1 MKEKFNS
8 LMLVWVFIAFT
19 MLALPGCEGPPPT
32 ADLKLA
38 VQQEQLSLQAANS
51 VGMPGITK
59 FAEKRM
65 MKTIIE
71 LRDKEQATYTYI
83 VSMNNELKLLCHS
96 VGYGLPYATQ
106 YTSPSKI
113 DDVSA
118 SPYAHAGS
126 GDGGHV
132 QGWYVM
138 PQADPNGLF
147 SPAAAEGTWVMC
159 LDPGTK
165 LAVPLYIEPRVIVSP
180 FALQ

>member
-1 MKEKFNS
+1 MKYIIT
-8 LMLVWVFIAFT
+8 LIVALILV
-19 MLALPGCEGPPPT
+19 GCDSPPPT

-51 VGMPGITK
+51 VGMPAITK

-83 VSMNNELKLLCHS
+83 VSINNELKLLCHS
-96 VGYGLPYATQ
+96 VGYGLPYSTQ

-118 SPYAHAGS
+118 SPYANRGS
-126 GDGGHV
+126 TNGHV

-147 SPAAAEGTWVMC
+147 SPANAEGTWVMC
-159 LDPGTK
+159 LNPETK
-165 LAVPLYIEPRVIVSP
+165 LATPLYIEPRVIVSP